1 MNASDRSARRDL
13 PAPDRSLSRPAIDR
27 DFLVATLVQLLD
39 VPSPSGYTDAVV
51 HLLGEELERLGVEFE
66 VTRRGAVRAT
76 LPGRRSTP
84 GRALVAHLDTIGA
97 MVRELKPNGRLALA
111 PIGTW
116 SSRFAE
122 GARVSL
128 FTDEDTVRGT
138 ILPLKASGHV
148 YSEAIDTQ
156 PVSWENV
163 ELRVDARANSAADL
177 RALGIDVGDFVAIDP
192 QPERTET
199 GFIVSR
205 HLDDKAGVA
214 ILLAAAKAVT
224 AAGAQLPI
232 DCHLLFTIHE
242 EVGSGA
248 SAILHGD
255 VAEMVAVDNGTA
267 APGQNGTEFDVTV
280 AMKDSSGPFD
290 YHLTH
295 KLLDLAEAH
304 GIAHRRDV
312 FVHYRCDAASAV
324 EAGND
329 IRTALVC
336 FGVDASHGYE
346 RTHVDSLTAV
356 AELVALYMQSQ
367 PTVERDRMELGP
379 LDGFP
384 EQHT

>member
-122 GARVSL
+122 GTRVSL